1 MLARRIGIIDS
12 GYKLD
17 QQHLVLE
24 SASFELTAQGV
35 QQSIGGL
42 DDNGHGSA
50 VLTIISEHSPESR
63 FLVAKVL
70 DEKGRSSVAQ
80 LVAALYWLLE
90 QGVSLVNLSAGVA
103 QSRASLHSAC
113 QAATEQGVLLFASS
127 PAMGAPVYPAS
138 YSQVFSVTGDGRCSA
153 DQWSWLQAENAEF
166 AAHVRGPVPHAGSSM
181 ACAHLSGIVAEQLA
195 RGFASADVYAYLQ
208 RYAYRVGAQQ
218 RE

>member
-70 DEKGRSSVAQ
+70 D
-80 LVAALYWLLE
+80 
-90 QGVSLVNLSAGVA
+90 
-103 QSRASLHSAC
+103 
-113 QAATEQGVLLFASS
+113 
-127 PAMGAPVYPAS
+127 
-138 YSQVFSVTGDGRCSA
+138 
-153 DQWSWLQAENAEF
+153 
-166 AAHVRGPVPHAGSSM
+166 
-181 ACAHLSGIVAEQLA
+181 
-195 RGFASADVYAYLQ
+195 
-208 RYAYRVGAQQ
+208 
-218 RE
+218 